1 MKTLKWKEEKSLMAL
16 VFKKRK
22 MEKKNLENYLIVL
35 PKKRKL
41 KNQIKRKKNIKMQK
55 KNIKT

>member
-22 MEKKNLENYLIVL
+22 IEKKNLENYLIVL

>member
-1 MKTLKWKEEKSLMAL
+1 MKTLKLKVEKSLMAI

>member
-1 MKTLKWKEEKSLMAL
+1 
-16 VFKKRK
+16 